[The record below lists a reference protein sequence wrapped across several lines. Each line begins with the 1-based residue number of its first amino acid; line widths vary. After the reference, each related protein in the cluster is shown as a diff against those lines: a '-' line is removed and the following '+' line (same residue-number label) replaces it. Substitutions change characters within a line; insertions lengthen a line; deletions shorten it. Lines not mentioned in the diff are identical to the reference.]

1 MKRKS
6 SNNKFVGLKNIA
18 EVANNSYKQIC
29 KKRDFDE
36 LKLIFDWHL
45 IQNKNISDNS
55 QPIKIIKKNNQ
66 KILKL
71 QVTNSAMMMQI
82 QYQKNQIIDKI
93 NQFLGHSG
101 IMDIDFLLRPE
112 MPKKTNTK
120 ITATE
125 PTKEAQE
132 ILDQNFQDQDDP
144 QLKEILQR
152 FALQMKRL
160 QQN

>member
-1 MKRKS
+1 MKRKN

-66 KILKL
+66 KILTL
-71 QVTNSAMMMQI
+71 QVTNSAMMMQL
-82 QYQKNQIIDKI
+82 QYQKNQIIDNI
-93 NQFLGHSG
+93 NQSLGHSG

-112 MPKKTNTK
+112 MPKTTNTK

-125 PTKEAQE
+125 LTKEAQE

-144 QLKEILQR
+144 QLKEVLQR